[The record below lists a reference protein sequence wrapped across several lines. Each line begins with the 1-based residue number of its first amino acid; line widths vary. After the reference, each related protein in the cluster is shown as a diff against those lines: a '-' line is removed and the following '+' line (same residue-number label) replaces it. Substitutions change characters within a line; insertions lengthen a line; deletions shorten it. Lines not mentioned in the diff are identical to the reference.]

1 MVKPARTQRPRRNDP
16 WEVLVV
22 AALFFFPG
30 VALQFQRE
38 PVVTFQPSPH
48 ATIQSV
54 ATGISPHAAHI
65 FGLLAIAVALFIVWF
80 YFRLRAQ
87 IRRDQD
93 AGIRY
98 PL

>member
-1 MVKPARTQRPRRNDP
+1 M
-16 WEVLVV
+16 

-38 PVVTFQPSPH
+38 PLVTFQPSSH
-48 ATIQSV
+48 STVQSV
-54 ATGISPHAAHI
+54 STGISPHAAHV
-65 FGLLAIAVALFIVWF
+65 FGLLAIAVALLIVWF

-93 AGIRY
+93 VGIRY
-98 PL
+98 PS

>member
-1 MVKPARTQRPRRNDP
+1 M
-16 WEVLVV
+16 

-38 PVVTFQPSPH
+38 PIVTFQPSSH
-48 ATIQSV
+48 STMQSS
-54 ATGISPHAAHI
+54 ATGIWPHAAHI
-65 FGLLAIAVALFIVWF
+65 FGLLAIAVALLILWF

-93 AGIRY
+93 AGIHY
-98 PL
+98 PA